1 MANLSHFERQ
11 PLKWLR
17 FVMFTI
23 CGAHG
28 IESRRSRGRKS
39 RQMSTMIEALKV
51 KLHDSPL
58 CSYAVLSH
66 NQVQPTVVRCDA
78 RFPLSSTQW
87 LSMATFPF
95 PFMGQKFSEENL
107 LAHKRRLGGLGD
119 NGTGRKRWVDVGIAR
134 AFELRTPREPAL
146 VYDDSYSH
154 KPMHHAYK

>member
-51 KLHDSPL
+51 KLHGSSV

-66 NQVQPTVVRCDA
+66 NQVQPTVVRSNGFQWRRFRFHLWA
-78 RFPLSSTQW
+78 RR
-87 LSMATFPF
+87 
-95 PFMGQKFSEENL
+95 FSEEDL
-107 LAHKRRLGGLGD
+107 LAHKCINVGKGVWEI
-119 NGTGRKRWVDVGIAR
+119 TGRVANVGLMWAIAR
-134 AFELRTPREPAL
+134 AFELRTPASQFSF
-146 VYDDSYSH
+146 YDDSYSH